1 MLIDITKMHRV
12 PVHLSQS
19 SVIRWRYDQDLFTP
33 CPQIWGHGE
42 GKGRRKMRQV
52 NSQRSPCRCTTNIY
66 LDRLLVVIIVHPTTP
81 IITNL
86 PHQQSSSSSS
96 WIDNSSC
103 VFQCTETC
111 ATIWLTGWPYF
122 FHYMEAFPESILLKR
137 KQDHQWWRY
146 HRRLFD
152 YQSPYF

>member
-1 MLIDITKMHRV
+1 MCLSIFRRV
-12 PVHLSQS
+12 QS
-19 SVIRWRYDQDLFTP
+19 RVIRWRQDQDPFTP
-33 CPQIWGHGE
+33 CSQIWGHGE

-96 WIDNSSC
+96 SWIDNSSC

-122 FHYMEAFPESILLKR
+122 FHYMEAFPESILLK
-137 KQDHQWWRY
+137 KININSLVYKDVGTWEKWQIHNINNE
-146 HRRLFD
+146 
-152 YQSPYF
+152 